1 MHAFLL
7 YLNINAKLINYL
19 TVDVIQIRW
28 IFVKFT
34 SEASGYKASLPTTT
48 FKSISLRE
56 INQLKS
62 IAKEIMK

>member
-1 MHAFLL
+1 M
-7 YLNINAKLINYL
+7 
-19 TVDVIQIRW
+19 IQIRW
-28 IFVKFT
+28 IVVKFT
-34 SEASGYKASLPTTT
+34 SEASGYKAPLPTTT